1 MSATSGSAP
10 SSPSR
15 KQITA
20 GLSHAVRTNSG
31 ITGRQSALD
40 YGSRASGISA
50 KRPDPWGSD
59 RADHNVL
66 RLRYSSWFVSPVGEP
81 ARLAPF
87 GKYDGAGQYLK
98 CVLAILVERGVEEI
112 LLNVVLAH

>member
-1 MSATSGSAP
+1 MAAGRPAYLP
-10 SSPSR
+10 KGPIR
-15 KQITA
+15 GVPIARITM
-20 GLSHAVRTNSG
+20 
-31 ITGRQSALD
+31 
-40 YGSRASGISA
+40 
-50 KRPDPWGSD
+50 
-59 RADHNVL
+59 VL

-87 GKYDGAGQYLK
+87 GKYDAAGQYLK